1 MNHDNARKG
10 GFGGALARLQ
20 RATSNSMGSVIIALI
35 VLVIVLSITCPNFLS
50 AKNILSVMQ
59 QVAYI
64 AIMAAGMSFLLISGN
79 IDLSVAATL
88 ALTAAFTG
96 EMFVNHGM
104 PAAVA
109 MILSVI
115 IGCACGAINSFFITK
130 FNLTP
135 MIVTLAGMQ
144 IYRGAASVFTGGF
157 TSLGMPEPIR
167 WIGQG
172 RLFDFIPVCIIVM
185 ILIYIISWFIL
196 SKTRFGMNLY
206 AMGGNIN
213 AARLSGI
220 SIGRTRLAAY
230 VLNGLFATIAGI
242 VLSGRMN
249 SSSSSLASGIEM
261 DCIAAA
267 VIGGMSMSGG
277 EGNVWGALFGSLLM
291 GVLKNGMN
299 QLSIHSFWQQIILGI
314 VLLLAI
320 VMDSLRNTPRVRKH

>member
-1 MNHDNARKG
+1 MKKDAPTTNTFLKK
-10 GFGGALARLQ
+10 LQ

-35 VLVIVLSITCPNFLS
+35 VLIVILSVTCPNFLTT
-50 AKNILSVMQ
+50 KNILSIMQ

-96 EMFVNHGM
+96 EMFVNRST
-104 PAAVA
+104 PAGIA
-109 MILSVI
+109 IPLSLV
-115 IGCACGAINSFFITK
+115 IGCGCGALNSFLITR

-144 IYRGAASVFTGGF
+144 IFRGAASVFTGGF
-157 TSLGMPEPIR
+157 TSLGMPAPIR

-172 RLFDFIPVCIIVM
+172 RILGVVPICVFVMFI
-185 ILIYIISWFIL
+185 IYIISWFIL

-220 SIGRTRLAAY
+220 NIGRTRMLAY
-230 VLNGLFATIAGI
+230 VINGLFATIAGV

-249 SSSSSLASGIEM
+249 SSSSSLADGIEM
-261 DCIAAA
+261 DVIAAA

-314 VLLLAI
+314 VLVLAI
-320 VMDSLRNTPRVRKH
+320 IMDSLRNAPRLKK

>member
-1 MNHDNARKG
+1 MNKNTTNSNS
-10 GFGGALARLQ
+10 ALKKLQ

-35 VLVIVLSITCPNFLS
+35 ALVVVLSITCPNFLS

-96 EMFVNHGM
+96 EMFVNRGM
-104 PAAVA
+104 PAVVA
-109 MILSVI
+109 IIISLV
-115 IGCACGAINSFFITK
+115 IGCGCGLVNSFFITK

-144 IYRGAASVFTGGF
+144 IFRGAASVFTGGF
-157 TSLGMPEPIR
+157 TSLGMPAPIR

-172 RLFDFIPVCIIVM
+172 RLFDFVPVCIIVM
-185 ILIYIISWFIL
+185 FIIYVISWFIL

-220 SIGRTRLAAY
+220 NIGRTRMLAY
-230 VLNGLFATIAGI
+230 VINGLYATIAGI

-249 SSSSSLASGIEM
+249 SSSSSLANGIEM
-261 DCIAAA
+261 DVIAAA

-314 VLLLAI
+314 VLMLAI
-320 VMDSLRNTPRVRKH
+320 IMDSLRNSNNKK

>member
-1 MNHDNARKG
+1 MNKNTDNSSSVLKK
-10 GFGGALARLQ
+10 LQ
-20 RATSNSMGSVIIALI
+20 HATSNSMGSVILALVI
-35 VLVIVLSITCPNFLS
+35 LVIVLSISCPNFLS

-96 EMFVNHGM
+96 EMFVNRGM

-109 MILSVI
+109 IIISLV
-115 IGCACGAINSFFITK
+115 IGCCCGLVNSFFITK

-144 IYRGAASVFTGGF
+144 IFRGAASVFTGGF
-157 TSLGMPEPIR
+157 TSLGMPAPIR

-172 RLFDFIPVCIIVM
+172 RVFGIVPVCIIVM
-185 ILIYIISWFIL
+185 FIIYIISWFVL

-220 SIGRTRLAAY
+220 NISRTRMLAY
-230 VLNGLFATIAGI
+230 VINGLFATIAGV

-249 SSSSSLASGIEM
+249 SSSSSLADGIEM
-261 DCIAAA
+261 DVIAAA

-314 VLLLAI
+314 VLMLAI
-320 VMDSLRNTPRVRKH
+320 IMDSLRNSGNKK

>member
-1 MNHDNARKG
+1 MKTDTTSSSSVLVK
-10 GFGGALARLQ
+10 LQ

-35 VLVIVLSITCPNFLS
+35 ILVVALSIACPNFLS
-50 AKNILSVMQ
+50 TKNILSVMQ

-96 EMFVNHGM
+96 EMYVNHEM
-104 PAAVA
+104 PATIA
-109 MILSVI
+109 I
-115 IGCACGAINSFFITK
+115 IISLALGCCCGLINSFFITK

-144 IYRGAASVFTGGF
+144 IFRGAASVFTGGF
-157 TSLGMPEPIR
+157 TSLGMPTPIR

-172 RLFDFIPVCIIVM
+172 RIFDLIPICIIVM
-185 ILIYIISWFIL
+185 FIIYIVSWFIL

-220 SIGRTRLAAY
+220 SIGHSRMLAY
-230 VLNGLFATIAGI
+230 LINGLYATIAGI

-249 SSSSSLASGIEM
+249 SSSSSLANGIEM
-261 DCIAAA
+261 DVIAAA

-314 VLLLAI
+314 VLILAI
-320 VMDSLRNTPRVRKH
+320 IMDSLRNSNKK

>member
-1 MNHDNARKG
+1 MNSTASDKG
-10 GFGGALARLQ
+10 NSKSLLKALL
-20 RATSNSMGSVIIALI
+20 RATSNSMGSVILTLI
-35 VLVIVLSITCPNFLS
+35 ILVVVLSIVCPNFLS

-64 AIMAAGMSFLLISGN
+64 AIMAAGMSFLLISGD

-88 ALTAAFTG
+88 AITAAFTG
-96 EMFVNHGM
+96 EMYVNHGM
-104 PAAVA
+104 PAWIAIA
-109 MILSVI
+109 LSFA
-115 IGCACGAINSFFITK
+115 IGCGCGLLNSFFITR

-172 RLFDFIPVCIIVM
+172 RILGGIPVCIIVM
-185 ILIYIISWFIL
+185 IIVYVVSWFVL

-206 AMGGNIN
+206 AMGGNVN

-220 SIGRTRLAAY
+220 SIGHTRMRAY
-230 VLNGLFATIAGI
+230 VINGLFAALAGV

-249 SSSSSLASGIEM
+249 SSSSSLADGIEM
-261 DCIAAA
+261 DVIAAA
-267 VIGGMSMSGG
+267 VIGGMSLNGG

-314 VLLLAI
+314 VLMLAI
-320 VMDSLRNTPRVRKH
+320 IMDSLRNAGSKK